1 VLKFGSI
8 AAGLA
13 AAAAVAVAL
22 CAAPQATAQTAYPT
36 KQIRLI
42 VPYPPG
48 GSVDPIARVLS
59 QKLGDALGQSVIVD
73 NRPGGNAVIGT
84 ELTARAAPDGHTLL
98 LAATSHVT
106 NPLLVATTYDAL
118 KDFVPV
124 AMLTETP
131 VILVVNPS
139 VPANNLKEFI
149 ALAKSRP
156 GALNFSSA
164 GSGNPNHL
172 AGELFNMMADVKTT
186 HVPYKGGAPAIAD
199 LLGGQVDFSY
209 GSPIIVIPHIRSGK
223 LRALA
228 VSGPT
233 RLASLPD
240 VPTFAEAGL
249 PGYEVRIWYGLLA
262 PAGTPKDV
270 VARLNKEVNRIM
282 ALPEVNELIE
292 AGGMTRFTLEP
303 AQFAA
308 LMKSDSDK
316 YGLIIKKANVKLD

>member
-1 VLKFGSI
+1 VLKFATL
-8 AAGLA
+8 AAGL
-13 AAAAVAVAL
+13 VSAVAL
-22 CAAPQATAQTAYPT
+22 LISPMATADSSYPN

-42 VPYPPG
+42 VPFPPG
-48 GSVDPIARVLS
+48 GSVDPVARVLS
-59 QKLGDALGQSVIVD
+59 QKLSESLGQSVIVD

-84 ELTARAAPDGHTLL
+84 ELTARAAPDGYTLL
-98 LAATSHVT
+98 LTATSHVT
-106 NPLLVATTYDAL
+106 NPLLVSTTYDAL

-124 AMLTETP
+124 ATLSEAP

-139 VPANNLKEFI
+139 VPAHNLQEFI
-149 ALAKSRP
+149 ALAKSKP

-172 AGELFNMMADVKTT
+172 AGELFNMMANVKTT

-199 LLGGQVDFSY
+199 LLGGHVDFSY
-209 GSPIIVIPHIRSGK
+209 GSAIIVLPLIRTGK

-228 VSGPT
+228 VSSPT

-249 PGYEVRIWYGLLA
+249 PGYEIRIWYGLLA

-270 VARLNKEVNRIM
+270 VQKLNQEVNRILQ
-282 ALPEVNELIE
+282 LPEVNQEIE
-292 AGGMTRFTLEP
+292 AGGMERFVLDP
-303 AQFAA
+303 DQFSA
-308 LMKSDSDK
+308 LMKEDAAK
-316 YGLIIKKANVKLD
+316 YARIIKEANVKLD